1 MVVVGFLMGFNGF
14 CNGQEVVVTKEVEE
28 EEEVVW

>member
-1 MVVVGFLMGFNGF
+1 MVMVGFFMGFNGF
-14 CNGQEVVVTKEVEE
+14 CNRQEVVVTKEVEE